1 MINIAVDGPSGSGK
15 STLAK
20 ALAKEMKIRYLDTGA
35 MYRAVGY
42 AALCAGI
49 DISDEKQVI
58 QLMENINLRTAYKD
72 DNQIVYVDGVNVMPF
87 IRTPK
92 ASKAASDISAYA
104 CVRQKLVA
112 MQRQVASKCDI
123 VLDGRDIGTYV
134 LPDAKYKFFIT
145 ADVEER
151 ARRRYKELLQKN
163 IETDFQ
169 TVLIDIKR
177 RDAADSGR
185 KLAPLKMA
193 NDAILIDT
201 TGIDAEEVLK
211 SVLTKI
217 VRE

>member
-49 DISDEKQVI
+49 DISDEKQVM

-112 MQRQVASKCDI
+112 MQRQVAAECDI